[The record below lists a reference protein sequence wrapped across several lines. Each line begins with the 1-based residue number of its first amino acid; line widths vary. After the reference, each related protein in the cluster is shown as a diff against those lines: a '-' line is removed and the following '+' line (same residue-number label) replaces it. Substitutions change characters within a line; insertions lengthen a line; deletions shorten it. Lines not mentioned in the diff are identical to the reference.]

1 MLPPTLIVV
10 IGVPLASSVQ
20 LKFVA
25 FTLPVAAP
33 AGLGDAAEGLGDEF
47 VGAGD
52 AVETEGPALALFV
65 AGPVVQER
73 EVRSRIVVSTNP
85 ELLSIFVPP
94 PSSFG
99 FACCKALL
107 IMLVVRIPR
116 MVPLNPAA

>member
-10 IGVPLASSVQ
+10 IGVWLASSVQ

-25 FTLPVAAP
+25 FTLAVAGP
-33 AGLGDAAEGLGDEF
+33 AGLGDAAEGLGDP
-47 VGAGD
+47 VAGVGD

-94 PSSFG
+94 HPL
-99 FACCKALL
+99 ALIIAKCCYSRWLL
-107 IMLVVRIPR
+107 EFHAWS
-116 MVPLNPAA
+116 PLNPAA